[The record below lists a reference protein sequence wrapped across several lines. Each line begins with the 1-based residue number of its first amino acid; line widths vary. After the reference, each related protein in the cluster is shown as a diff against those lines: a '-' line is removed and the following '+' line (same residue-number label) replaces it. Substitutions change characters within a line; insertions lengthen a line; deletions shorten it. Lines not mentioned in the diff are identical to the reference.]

1 MYEARDYDYLLTIL
15 KTPMGYLTR
24 NGFSH
29 DINSKELVVLGG
41 YKYGN
46 YSTMRTRVQ
55 FFIEETNLSE
65 SIIKKIYECEAECE
79 VIAYR
84 CKKTVDCNNCIK
96 RNFECKFWNSNRE
109 NLKLFKLY
117 YF

>member
-15 KTPMGYLTR
+15 KTPMGYLTQ
-24 NGFSH
+24 NGFSS
-29 DINSKELVVLGG
+29 DITSKELVILGG

-46 YSTMRTRVQ
+46 YSSMRTRIQ
-55 FFIEETNLSE
+55 FFIEETNLSKE
-65 SIIKKIYECEAECE
+65 MVKQLYECDLECE

-84 CKKTVDCNNCIK
+84 CVYPIDCVKCPQYTS
-96 RNFECKFWNSNRE
+96 ECNFWNGNRE
-109 NLKLFKLY
+109 QLKLFKLY